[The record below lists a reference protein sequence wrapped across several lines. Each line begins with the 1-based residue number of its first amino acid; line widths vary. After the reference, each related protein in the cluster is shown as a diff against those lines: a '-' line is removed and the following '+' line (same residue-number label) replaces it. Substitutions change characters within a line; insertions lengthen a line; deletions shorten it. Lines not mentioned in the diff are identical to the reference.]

1 MAANEFQKRIAKEVL
16 TALAEKIRAN
26 KNIDLRNQS
35 SLKFD
40 ERTYSQVLYL
50 ILLKDN
56 VVQREA
62 KAYQWRAIKP
72 LIEKGFSTKIAKA
85 IAKLPEQKE
94 LSL

>member
-1 MAANEFQKRIAKEVL
+1 MATNEFQKRIAKKVL

-26 KNIDLRNQS
+26 EKIDSTNQS

-40 ERTYSQVLYL
+40 EHTYSQVLYP
-50 ILLKDN
+50 ILQKEN
-56 VVQREA
+56 VVLREA

-72 LIEKGFSTKIAKA
+72 LIEKGFSSKIAKA
-85 IAKLPEQKE
+85 IAKLPEQKN